1 MGELVRMTN
10 GDALPVPVE
19 VTCPNHGFEQV
30 SLAPEGQTAD
40 FQIENLKT
48 APLLQEMQQMREA
61 LQTMAG
67 LLRATNES
75 MMQLQRQVRLLE
87 KVTPAQ
93 AGALNKAIR
102 ERATKLC
109 AIYMVSGCDKAVAA
123 AIRRAVKMRFGANS
137 AKELPRCEY
146 DVALAQVQGWDD
158 YMMMKGIREK
168 VKQ

>member
-61 LQTMAG
+61 LQTM
-67 LLRATNES
+67 LPHWYIDENR
-75 MMQLQRQVRLLE
+75 MPRQKE
-87 KVTPAQ
+87 I
-93 AGALNKAIR
+93 LN
-102 ERATKLC
+102 
-109 AIYMVSGCDKAVAA
+109 
-123 AIRRAVKMRFGANS
+123 
-137 AKELPRCEY
+137 
-146 DVALAQVQGWDD
+146 
-158 YMMMKGIREK
+158 
-168 VKQ
+168 